1 MAILQRAII
10 IVRRGKKSGMAPI
23 LAEWMTITN
32 LQSSPESHNL
42 SQTRTRRARM
52 HTKYSG
58 RATVATM
65 VGMAAIG
72 WAGVALTVQMV
83 LRVLA

>member
-1 MAILQRAII
+1 
-10 IVRRGKKSGMAPI
+10 
-23 LAEWMTITN
+23 
-32 LQSSPESHNL
+32 
-42 SQTRTRRARM
+42 M

-58 RATVATM
+58 RTTIATM

>member
-1 MAILQRAII
+1 
-10 IVRRGKKSGMAPI
+10 
-23 LAEWMTITN
+23 
-32 LQSSPESHNL
+32 
-42 SQTRTRRARM
+42 M

-58 RATVATM
+58 RATIATM